1 MAIDKEMLDNI
12 NSRKLD
18 VVSRVAKRTI
28 SKVVFSS
35 SDDLISKDIDNEKF
49 EYLIN
54 KGIEKK
60 LRGLGC

>member
-1 MAIDKEMLDNI
+1 MIVDKETLDNV
-12 NSRKLD
+12 NLKRLD
-18 VVSRVAKRTI
+18 IIKRVAKRTI
-28 SKVVFSS
+28 SKVQFTGGSELIANGV
-35 SDDLISKDIDNEKF
+35 DDEKF